1 MKNLV
6 LPAAEEVESI
16 WTNKFGFST
25 ITQDEVRVCLC
36 FMHACMPAC
45 LRAHPPCV
53 LLTNACVVVLQ
64 LMEYRKSYQIMEF
77 QGSLMLQ
84 KPVPKCRVVGKSEG
98 G

>member
-1 MKNLV
+1 
-6 LPAAEEVESI
+6 
-16 WTNKFGFST
+16 
-25 ITQDEVRVCLC
+25 
-36 FMHACMPAC
+36 MHAC
-45 LRAHPPCV
+45 LRAHPPYV

-84 KPVPKCRVVGKSEG
+84 KPVTKCRVVGKSEG